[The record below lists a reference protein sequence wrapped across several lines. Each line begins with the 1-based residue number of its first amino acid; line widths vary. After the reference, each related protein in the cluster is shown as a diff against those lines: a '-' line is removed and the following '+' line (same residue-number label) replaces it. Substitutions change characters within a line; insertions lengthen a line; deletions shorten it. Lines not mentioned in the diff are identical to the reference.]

1 MRFIQKITAVFGV
14 VFIAVAMLGFITGG
28 MSMDAHMA
36 SAARVGGLFPVN
48 AAHNAVHLVF
58 GAWGLYASK
67 SALNSRRYCLLN
79 SRRYCLLSGAIY
91 LALAGIGFV
100 IPETFGLIPIGGND
114 ITLHAVLGIALTL
127 VGAMSDTEEAPAVT
141 A

>member
-67 SALNSRRYCLLN
+67 SALNSRRYCLL
-79 SRRYCLLSGAIY
+79 SGAIY

>member
-1 MRFIQKITAVFGV
+1 MRFIQKTAAVFGV

-36 SAARVGGLFPVN
+36 SAQRVAGLFPVN
-48 AAHNAVHLVF
+48 AVHNVVHLLF

-67 SALNSRRYCLLN
+67 SAVNA
-79 SRRYCLLSGAIY
+79 RRYCLLSGAIY
-91 LALAGIGFV
+91 LLLAGIGFV

-114 ITLHAVLGIALTL
+114 ITLHAVLGIALTM
-127 VGAMSDTEEAPAVT
+127 VGAMSDTEDAVEARA
-141 A
+141 